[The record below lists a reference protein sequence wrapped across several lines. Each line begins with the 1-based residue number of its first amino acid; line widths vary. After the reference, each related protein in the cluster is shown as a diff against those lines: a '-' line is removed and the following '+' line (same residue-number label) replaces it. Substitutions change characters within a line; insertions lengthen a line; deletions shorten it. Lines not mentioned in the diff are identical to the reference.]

1 MATMKT
7 PRNNLEVNVMRGDND
22 MLEEIDAVYEI
33 CDAEF
38 GNEARISQKV
48 SGIIRENRHPEP
60 AIAEFL
66 VAEVARIA
74 KRDGLAAGT
83 KPENFKAIAGQCA
96 ADFNETLGVDIR
108 REQQR
113 NKRVADNAPSP
124 F

>member
-1 MATMKT
+1 MAIMKT

-38 GNEARISQKV
+38 TSEPRIHEKV
-48 SGIIRENRHPEP
+48 SGFIRENRHPEP
-60 AIAEFL
+60 AIAAYL
-66 VAEVARIA
+66 LAEVSRIA

-83 KPENFKAIAGQCA
+83 KLENFVAIAGQCA

-108 REQQR
+108 REQHR
-113 NKRVADNAPSP
+113 NRIVDHAPNHP
-124 F
+124 

>member
-38 GNEARISQKV
+38 GNDPRIHEKV
-48 SGIIRENRHPEP
+48 SGFIRENRHPEP
-60 AIAEFL
+60 AIAEYL
-66 VAEVARIA
+66 VAEVARLA
-74 KRDGLAAGT
+74 KRDGLASGT

-108 REQQR
+108 REQNR
-113 NKRVADNAPSP
+113 KRVVDHAPSP